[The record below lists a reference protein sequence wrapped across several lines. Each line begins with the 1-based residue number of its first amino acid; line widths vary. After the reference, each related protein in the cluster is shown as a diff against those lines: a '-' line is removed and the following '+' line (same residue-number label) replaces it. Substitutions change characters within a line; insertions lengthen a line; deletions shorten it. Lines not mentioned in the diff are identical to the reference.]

1 MKILYLS
8 KEEPPFPISSD
19 REWELILQKTSG
31 KALSC
36 LQSNEIDLVFVTS
49 KLDDLSGIEFIY
61 NLSQSEFST
70 LPVVYIYDN
79 KNEFP
84 KPQRFSLGLVDYIS
98 RDEFTPGRVIAYL
111 NRNIEQ
117 QQLIEGI
124 KELSIAIIDDSKVS
138 VQIITSILD
147 EIGVEKYK
155 SYLDPRDLIISGET
169 FDVYFIDMVMPG
181 ITGDKLVA
189 MMRGQSPNSIIITMS
204 SIDNVKTISNVLSSG
219 ADDYIIKP
227 FNREVLIARL
237 KTNFRSYRLL
247 RELEKKNRE
256 LDRLSKTDSLT
267 GAYNH
272 GFIFKKLTNSIEKS
286 TFQGS
291 PLTLGIIDL
300 DFFKEVNDNYGHLSG
315 DRVLKKVTELFSGKI
330 PRNAYFGRYGGEEF
344 MVILPM
350 ELGVSVKILNEIREE
365 FYDTPIEGVERS
377 ISFSG
382 GAVLWQGESVSEF
395 VKSADALLY
404 EAKKA
409 GRNNIKY

>member
-1 MKILYLS
+1 MKILYVS
-8 KEEPPFPISSD
+8 NEEPPFSISSD
-19 REWELILQKTSG
+19 REWELILKSTSV
-31 KALSC
+31 KAFSC
-36 LQSNEIDLVFVTS
+36 LQDSDIDLIFVTT
-49 KLDDLSGIEFIY
+49 KLEDLTGIEFIN
-61 NLSQSEFST
+61 NLSESDFST
-70 LPVVYIYDN
+70 LPVVYIYEN

-98 RDEFTPGRVIAYL
+98 RDEFTPGRIIAYL

-124 KELSIAIIDDSKVS
+124 KELSIAIIDDSRVS
-138 VQIITSILD
+138 VKVITSILD
-147 EIGVEKYK
+147 EIEVEKYK

-247 RELEKKNRE
+247 RELEVKNRE

-272 GFIFKKLTNSIEKS
+272 GYIFKKLTSSIEKA

-291 PLTLGIIDL
+291 SLTLGLIDL
-300 DFFKEVNDNYGHLSG
+300 DFFKEVNDNYGHVSG
-315 DRVLKKVTELFSGKI
+315 DRVLKKVTELFLRSLPKGS
-330 PRNAYFGRYGGEEF
+330 YFGRYGGEEF
-344 MVILPM
+344 LVILPF
-350 ELGVSVKILNEIREE
+350 ELGESLRVLNKIREE
-365 FYDTPIEGVERS
+365 FYDESIEGVGRS
-377 ISFSG
+377 VSFSG
-382 GAVLWQGESVSEF
+382 GAVLWQGEAVSEF
-395 VKSADALLY
+395 VKSADSLLY